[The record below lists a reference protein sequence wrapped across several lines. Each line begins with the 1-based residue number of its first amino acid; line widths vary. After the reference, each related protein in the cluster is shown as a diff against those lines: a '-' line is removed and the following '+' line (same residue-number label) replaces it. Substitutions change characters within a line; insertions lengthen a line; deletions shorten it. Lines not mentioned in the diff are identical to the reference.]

1 MDFGKFTFR
10 QIDAD
15 TRIKSFDCG
24 DADLNDFLFSD
35 AVNYYKSMMALTY
48 LLEDTEADKT
58 VAYYSLLNDKI
69 VFDPEEKKLWNR
81 LNRRVANSKRRKEY
95 PAVKIGRLA
104 ISKDYAGKQI
114 GRAILLQVKHVFA
127 TMRRSACR
135 FITVDAQAFILA
147 LTYPRTALTS
157 PTQKSTASLRMVFQK
172 SLITKGKRW
181 KVCKIFVSLSI
192 LHYFCIVTK

>member
-10 QIDAD
+10 QIDAA

-24 DADLNDFLFSD
+24 DADLNDFLISD

-48 LLEDTEADKT
+48 LLEDNEADKT

-69 VFDPEEKKLWNR
+69 VFDPDEKKLWNR

-114 GRAILLQVKHVFA
+114 GRAILLQVKHIFA
-127 TMRRSACR
+127 TMRCSAVSSRLTHTQPPCHSMR
-135 FITVDAQAFILA
+135 NADLCSSPRKTNIL
-147 LTYPRTALTS
+147 LQERCI
-157 PTQKSTASLRMVFQK
+157 STL
-172 SLITKGKRW
+172 
-181 KVCKIFVSLSI
+181 
-192 LHYFCIVTK
+192 